1 MNKTK
6 FISLILA
13 LFMLASLTAC
23 GQSAESSAE
32 VSTPDEAVA
41 VMNDVQ
47 KQDATSAVHTESVET
62 EPTEPSYELLQEKV
76 ANMTLQEKVG
86 QMFFVA
92 LPDENAA
99 ETAKQYNLG
108 GYILFGKDVDGKTA
122 DELKAVIQGFQSESK
137 YSMLVG
143 ADEEG
148 GTVVR
153 VSSNPKLSPSPF
165 LSPKEYSLKGGVDA
179 AVKAENDKADL
190 LLSLGINVNLA
201 PVCDITKN
209 KDSFMY
215 DRSYADNA
223 KDVSEF
229 ITKTVEAYNSKK
241 LGCVLKH
248 FPGYGDNADT
258 HTGSATDSRSYA
270 ELASNDF
277 LPFEAGIKAG
287 AGAVMVSH
295 NVVTAIDSQY
305 PASLSDKVHTVIR
318 KDLNF
323 KGVIITDDLNMDAV
337 KNIAGEQSPAVLA
350 VKGGNDMLC
359 STSIDGYQAVI
370 DSVIKGEIPVEQ
382 IDQSVV
388 RILKWKQDLGILGF

>member
-1 MNKTK
+1 MKKTK
-6 FISLILA
+6 ILSLILA
-13 LFMLASLTAC
+13 LFMITALAAC
-23 GQSAESSAE
+23 AQNAESSPGETKATAD
-32 VSTPDEAVA
+32 SAVA
-41 VMNDVQ
+41 AETSS
-47 KQDATSAVHTESVET
+47 QDATSAVHTEAAQT
-62 EPTEPSYELLQEKV
+62 EPSEPSYELLQQKA

-99 ETAKQYNLG
+99 QIAKEYNLG

-122 DELKAVIQGFQSESK
+122 DELKAFIRSFHSESK
-137 YSMLVG
+137 YAMLVG
-143 ADEEG
+143 VDEEG

-153 VSSNPKLSPSPF
+153 VSSNPNLCPSPF
-165 LSPKEYSLKGGVDA
+165 LSPKEYAQNGGIDA
-179 AVKAENDKADL
+179 AVKAESNKADL

-229 ITKTVEAYNSKK
+229 ISKTVDTYKSKQ
-241 LGCVLKH
+241 LGSVLKH
-248 FPGYGDNADT
+248 FPGYGDNVDT

-270 ELASNDF
+270 ELAVNDF

-295 NVVTAIDSQY
+295 NVVTAIDPQY
-305 PASLSDKVHTVIR
+305 PASLSDKVHTVLR
-318 KDLNF
+318 KDLQF

-359 STSIDGYQAVI
+359 STSVDGYQAVI
-370 DSVIKGEIPVEQ
+370 DAVNRGEIPVEQ

>member
-1 MNKTK
+1 MKKTK
-6 FISLILA
+6 ILSLILA
-13 LFMLASLTAC
+13 LFMITALAAC
-23 GQSAESSAE
+23 AQSAESSPGETKATAD
-32 VSTPDEAVA
+32 SAVA
-41 VMNDVQ
+41 AETSS
-47 KQDATSAVHTESVET
+47 QDATSAVHTEAAQT
-62 EPTEPSYELLQEKV
+62 EPSEPSYELLQQKA

-99 ETAKQYNLG
+99 QIAKEYNLG

-122 DELKAVIQGFQSESK
+122 DELKAVIRSFQNESK
-137 YSMLVG
+137 YAMLVG
-143 ADEEG
+143 VDEEG

-153 VSSNPKLSPSPF
+153 VSSNPNLCPSPF
-165 LSPKEYSLKGGVDA
+165 LSPKEYSQNGGIDA
-179 AVKAENDKADL
+179 AVKAESDKADL

-215 DRSYADNA
+215 DRSYAENA

-229 ITKTVEAYNSKK
+229 IEKTVETYKSKQ
-241 LGCVLKH
+241 LGSVLKH
-248 FPGYGDNADT
+248 FPGYGDNVDT

-270 ELASNDF
+270 ELAVNDF

-295 NVVTAIDSQY
+295 NVVTAIDPQY
-305 PASLSDKVHTVIR
+305 PASLSDKVHTVLR
-318 KDLNF
+318 KDLQF

-359 STSIDGYQAVI
+359 STSVDGYQAVI
-370 DSVIKGEIPVEQ
+370 DAVNRGEIPVEQ

>member
-1 MNKTK
+1 MKKTK
-6 FISLILA
+6 YLSLILA
-13 LFMLASLTAC
+13 LLMIAVLAAC
-23 GQSAESSAE
+23 GQNAESSAE
-32 VSTPDEAVA
+32 ASTPDEAVA
-41 VMNDVQ
+41 AMNNAQ
-47 KQDATSAVHTESVET
+47 KQDATSAVHTDAIQT
-62 EPTEPSYELLQEKV
+62 EPPEPSYELLQQKV

-99 ETAKQYNLG
+99 QTARQYNLG
-108 GYILFGKDVDGKTA
+108 GYILFGKDVDGKTVK
-122 DELKAVIQGFQSESK
+122 ELKADIQEFQSESK
-137 YSMLVG
+137 YNMLVG
-143 ADEEG
+143 TDEEG

-153 VSSNPKLSPSPF
+153 VSSNPNLSTSPF
-165 LSPKEYSLKGGVDA
+165 LSPKDYSKNGGIDA
-179 AVKAENDKADL
+179 AIKAESDKADL

-209 KDSFMY
+209 QDSFMY

-229 ITKTVEAYNSKK
+229 VSKTVEVYNSKK

-248 FPGYGDNADT
+248 FPGYGDNVDT

-305 PASLSDKVHTVIR
+305 PASLSDKVHQVIR
-318 KDLNF
+318 QDLNF
-323 KGVIITDDLNMDAV
+323 KGVIITDDLNMDAI

-350 VKGGNDMLC
+350 VKGGNDMIC
-359 STSIDGYQAVI
+359 STSLDGYQAII
-370 DSVIKGEIPVEQ
+370 DAVNRGEIPVEQ

>member
-1 MNKTK
+1 MKK
-6 FISLILA
+6 LKYLSLLLA
-13 LFMLASLTAC
+13 LVMIAALAAC
-23 GQSAESSAE
+23 GQNAESSAE
-32 VSTPDEAVA
+32 ASTPDEAVA
-41 VMNDVQ
+41 VINGEP
-47 KQDATSAVHTESVET
+47 KQDATSAIHTEALET
-62 EPTEPSYELLQEKV
+62 EPAEPSYELLQEKV

-92 LPDENAA
+92 LPDGNAA
-99 ETAKQYNLG
+99 QTAKDYNLG

-122 DELKAVIQGFQSESK
+122 DELKAVIGEFQSASK
-137 YSMLVG
+137 YTMLVG

-153 VSSNPKLSPSPF
+153 VSSNPKLSSSPF
-165 LSPKEYSLKGGVDA
+165 LSPKEYSQNGGIDA
-179 AVKAENDKADL
+179 AIKAESDKADL

-201 PVCDITKN
+201 PVCDITKD

-229 ITKTVEAYNSKK
+229 VSKTVETYKAKQ
-241 LGCVLKH
+241 LGSVLKH
-248 FPGYGDNADT
+248 FPGYGDNVDT
-258 HTGSATDSRSYA
+258 HTGSATDNRSYA
-270 ELASNDF
+270 QLASNDF

-287 AGAVMVSH
+287 AGAIMVSH
-295 NVVTAIDSQY
+295 NVITAIDPQY

-350 VKGGNDMLC
+350 VKGGNDTIC
-359 STSIDGYQAVI
+359 SMSVDGYQAVI
-370 DSVIKGEIPVEQ
+370 DAVNRGEIPIEQ

-388 RILKWKQDLGILGF
+388 RILKWKQNLGILDF